1 MIGETVGHYR
11 IVDHLGGGGM
21 GVVYRAEDTRLGRE
35 VALKFL
41 PPAQA
46 GDDQALARFTREA
59 RAAAA
64 LNHPNICTLYDIGEH
79 AGQPFIA
86 MELLEGTTLKHRI
99 NGRAMTVEQ
108 VLSFGAEIADALAA
122 AHAKG
127 IVHRDIKPANLFATA
142 AGHAKVLDF
151 GIAKLHPNATDPKN
165 AVAPTIAPD
174 GPLTASG
181 SAIGTLAYMSPEQA
195 LGEDLDTR
203 TDLFSLG
210 AVLYEMLTGVAPFRG
225 STDAALM
232 DAILHGAPANPL
244 RLNPDIPPE
253 LDGVVMKAL
262 EKDRR
267 LRYQSASDLH
277 ADLQRLAQQSALRKF
292 STSHHQA
299 AEPGSTPATA
309 PAKARG
315 WVQWALAAGVV
326 LAIAGGVIVW
336 QSRSAQALGEADV
349 IVLTDIANQTG
360 DPVFDGTL
368 RRAIAVK
375 LDESPYLNVLP
386 DARMRQT
393 LRFMNL
399 PLDARV
405 TADVGR
411 DLCQRQQLK
420 ALLTGQIA
428 SVGSN
433 YAVTLQAID
442 CQTGDTLAQELVEVA
457 GKEQVLAGVGR
468 ATSDL
473 RERLGESLPSIQRLD
488 TPIQQATT
496 SSLDALQALVTAD
509 ALRAQGKRDE
519 ALPMFKRAI
528 EIDPEFALAHARIG
542 ALYDNMAERALAM
555 SHRTRAFELRERA
568 SERERFYIESS
579 YYLNVAFEPVK
590 ARATYEQWRQTYPRD
605 ATPLNNLGAAEAQSG
620 RFDRAIDLYR
630 AAVALDPSLEL
641 FHSNLVGNLTTEN
654 RFDEARVALTEAV
667 ARFGETSELASQA
680 FRLAIVTGNHAEV
693 ERLAA
698 TAAAGSTLSSTVAE
712 WEATGGK
719 MRAARERSVRNAR
732 ELASR
737 GLSEVAALRL
747 AEHASREAIAGAFG
761 FTREHRAEIE
771 RMSTPDTIARY
782 LLGAAIVQ
790 DPTVTSEG
798 PWIPAPLPDGAPL
811 GFRLGR
817 ALLVA
822 HVAVNAGR
830 PADAIAAFRPYEST
844 LILDGPGVV
853 ALRVYGRALMANG
866 HLDAALAQFDK
877 ILQRPGLNAS
887 HPEHVIVHIWRA
899 RALVRA
905 GRISEARNAY
915 EQFLTRWK
923 DADADLP
930 LLKEAKA
937 EYARLMIV
945 K

>member
-1 MIGETVGHYR
+1 
-11 IVDHLGGGGM
+11 
-21 GVVYRAEDTRLGRE
+21 
-35 VALKFL
+35 
-41 PPAQA
+41 
-46 GDDQALARFTREA
+46 
-59 RAAAA
+59 
-64 LNHPNICTLYDIGEH
+64 
-79 AGQPFIA
+79 
-86 MELLEGTTLKHRI
+86 
-99 NGRAMTVEQ
+99 
-108 VLSFGAEIADALAA
+108 
-122 AHAKG
+122 
-127 IVHRDIKPANLFATA
+127 
-142 AGHAKVLDF
+142 
-151 GIAKLHPNATDPKN
+151 
-165 AVAPTIAPD
+165 
-174 GPLTASG
+174 
-181 SAIGTLAYMSPEQA
+181 
-195 LGEDLDTR
+195 
-203 TDLFSLG
+203 
-210 AVLYEMLTGVAPFRG
+210 
-225 STDAALM
+225 
-232 DAILHGAPANPL
+232 
-244 RLNPDIPPE
+244 
-253 LDGVVMKAL
+253 
-262 EKDRR
+262 
-267 LRYQSASDLH
+267 
-277 ADLQRLAQQSALRKF
+277 
-292 STSHHQA
+292 
-299 AEPGSTPATA
+299 
-309 PAKARG
+309 
-315 WVQWALAAGVV
+315 
-326 LAIAGGVIVW
+326 
-336 QSRSAQALGEADV
+336 
-349 IVLTDIANQTG
+349 
-360 DPVFDGTL
+360 
-368 RRAIAVK
+368 
-375 LDESPYLNVLP
+375 
-386 DARMRQT
+386 
-393 LRFMNL
+393 MNL

-405 TADVGR
+405 TAEVGR

-473 RERLGESLPSIQRLD
+473 RERLGESLPSIQKLD

-542 ALYDNMAERALAM
+542 ALYDNMAERALM
-555 SHRTRAFELRERA
+555 VSHRTRAFELRERA

-630 AAVALDPSLEL
+630 AALALDPSLEL

-654 RFDEARVALTEAV
+654 RFDEARAALTEAV
-667 ARFGETSELASQA
+667 ARFGETSELASPA
-680 FRLAIVTGNHAEV
+680 FRLAIATDNHAEV

-698 TAAAGSTLSSTVAE
+698 TAADGGTLGSMVAE
-712 WEATGGK
+712 WEATVGR

-737 GLSEVAALRL
+737 GLSEVAAMRL
-747 AEHASREAIAGAFG
+747 AEQASREAMAGAFG

-771 RMSTPDTIARY
+771 RLSTPDTIARY

-798 PWIPAPLPDGAPL
+798 PWVPAPLPDGAPL
-811 GFRLGR
+811 GFRVGR

-822 HVAVNAGR
+822 HVALNAGR

-844 LILDGPGVV
+844 LILDGPGLV
-853 ALRVYGRALMANG
+853 ALRVYGRALMADG
-866 HLDAALAQFDK
+866 QVDAALAQFDK

-887 HPEHVIVHIWRA
+887 HPEHVIVHVWRG
-899 RALVRA
+899 RALVKA